1 MKKIFQ
7 KKEFNIL
14 CIVIALSILI
24 TTRNSVFISPDNL
37 IDLLKCNTVLGILGM
52 GMLMAII
59 TGGIDVS
66 VGAMTA
72 VITIIIGKIL
82 VAYQV
87 NILFIF
93 LIASLCGFILGAING
108 FFISKLNIPPIIVT
122 LGTLSIYGGLNLYY
136 TNGNWITNLPKY
148 FLDFG
153 NIRIIGLPIQI
164 FFLIGVM
171 LLTHFLLNYTLFGRG
186 IYCIGGN
193 SEAASRAGYKKEKIL
208 FFLYSYIGF
217 IAGIAAVVHTTIVKM
232 VDPNAFSGFE
242 IMVIAVVV
250 LGGANILGGEGSVVG
265 TLFGLILLGVIN
277 NGLILAWVSTY
288 WQQIIVGAIILA
300 SVSFDVIQSKRIE
313 KEMFKI
319 DVKE

>member
-14 CIVIALSILI
+14 CIVIVLSILI
-24 TTRNSVFISPDNL
+24 TIRNSVFISPDNL

-72 VITIIIGKIL
+72 VITIIIGKVL

-108 FFISKLNIPPIIVT
+108 FFISKLKIPPIIVT

-136 TNGNWITNLPKY
+136 TNGNWITNLPKS

-193 SEAASRAGYKKEKIL
+193 SEAASRAGYKKGKIL

-242 IMVIAVVV
+242 ITVIAVVV

>member
-14 CIVIALSILI
+14 CIVIVLSILI
-24 TTRNSVFISPDNL
+24 TIRNSVFISPDNL
-37 IDLLKCNTVLGILGM
+37 IDLLKCNTVLGILGI
-52 GMLMAII
+52 GMLMAVI

-72 VITIIIGKIL
+72 VVTVIIGKVL

-108 FFISKLNIPPIIVT
+108 FFISKLKIPPIIVT

-164 FFLIGVM
+164 FFLIGVL

-193 SEAASRAGYKKEKIL
+193 PEAASMAGYKKEKIL

-232 VDPNAFSGFE
+232 VDPNAFSGVE

-288 WQQIIVGAIILA
+288 WQQIIIGAIILA